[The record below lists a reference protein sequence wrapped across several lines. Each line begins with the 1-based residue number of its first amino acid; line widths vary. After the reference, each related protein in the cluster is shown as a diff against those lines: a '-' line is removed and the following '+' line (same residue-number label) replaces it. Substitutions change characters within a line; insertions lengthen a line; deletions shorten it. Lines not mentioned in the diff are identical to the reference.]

1 MIAYMAEPEQNVPRV
16 CRVLIVEDDPAVQHV
31 FKTLLAA
38 EGFECL
44 VARDAPS
51 TRSALAA
58 GDVDVAIMDV
68 MLPGAENG
76 LALAQEAAERGC
88 GVIVVTG
95 HHDRYDAVEASGH
108 KYLFKPF
115 RVRALLDVLDEVLR
129 RANAECRV
137 NGQSYRK

>member
-1 MIAYMAEPEQNVPRV
+1 MGEPEQAVPRV
-16 CRVLIVEDDPAVQHV
+16 CRILIVEDDPAVQHV

-51 TRSALAA
+51 AHGILAA
-58 GDVDVAIMDV
+58 GAVDVAILDV

-76 LALAQEAAERGC
+76 LALAAEAAGRGC

-95 HHDRYDAVEASGH
+95 HHDRYDAVETSGY

-115 RVRALLDVLDEVLR
+115 RVSALLNLLDEVLR
-129 RANAECRV
+129 DAKVDCRV
-137 NGQSYRK
+137 DDRRYRK